1 MVLAYSTVRASQN
14 HMICSII
21 RKYLAGRHCRC
32 IFVPKSLA
40 EIHYRHGTLYRYRVG
55 SGRNNKNRRNQ
66 SKKYMTSSDSPDQFT
81 PAWTPT
87 FPALFPFTR
96 DRRSEF
102 PSKWSPRVVPRLWS
116 CCFLQPLTIRP
127 LEPRW
132 TQMVNKT
139 EMNLDDEMVND
150 ENRGEPRWWNDEMMK
165 TEVNLDDEMMK
176 WWKPRWT

>member
-1 MVLAYSTVRASQN
+1 MKWWKPKNNNFRNSNSQKKNNVSGAGKLTRFHIFFMVLAYSTVRASQN

-32 IFVPKSLA
+32 IFEPKSLA

-127 LEPRW
+127 LEPR
-132 TQMVNKT
+132 N
-139 EMNLDDEMVND
+139 EL
-150 ENRGEPRWWNDEMMK
+150 
-165 TEVNLDDEMMK
+165 K
-176 WWKPRWT
+176 WWIKPKWT

>member
-1 MVLAYSTVRASQN
+1 MKNRGEPRWWNDENQKIIIFEIRIRKKNNVSGAGKLTRFHIFFMVLAYSTVRASQN

-40 EIHYRHGTLYRYRVG
+40 EIHYRHGTMYRYRVG

-87 FPALFPFTR
+87 FPALFPFHSRSPLRISFKMISSCGPSPVILLLPSAVDHPTTR
-96 DRRSEF
+96 T
-102 PSKWSPRVVPRLWS
+102 K
-116 CCFLQPLTIRP
+116 
-127 LEPRW
+127 
-132 TQMVNKT
+132 VNS
-139 EMNLDDEMVND
+139 N
-150 ENRGEPRWWNDEMMK
+150 GE
-165 TEVNLDDEMMK
+165 
-176 WWKPRWT
+176 